1 MSVPFTF
8 PVSPEDFAAY
18 QEKLLGEPIPDHMR
32 KAMYAW
38 IPVFNESFSEGL
50 ENDQEALEKSLSMMD
65 HLIERHSASPILS
78 KLLRAAKRWIVYA
91 WKQGNQQRPTPP
103 A

>member
-1 MSVPFTF
+1 MSIPFTF

-18 QEKLLGEPIPDHMR
+18 QEKLLGEPIPDYTREVM
-32 KAMYAW
+32 AAW
-38 IPVFNESFSEGL
+38 VPAFNNSFREGL
-50 ENDQEALEKSLSMMD
+50 ENDLEALQDGMAKMD
-65 HLIERHSASPILS
+65 YLIERHSASPILS
-78 KLLRAAKRWIVYA
+78 EFLRAAKRWVVYA